1 MIGLEYAKSLYE
13 VHPNTKTCLDEF
25 KAFMNFYNELS
36 PVMKSPSISNLDK
49 HNIIKN
55 SLKNYTDEFIYFL
68 YVIIDN
74 DRFSNLNEIYS
85 EFVKIYNRENNIA
98 LCDCYTNKKI
108 SDKEKKEIIK
118 FLEKEFNKSIELNEV
133 VDSNYLGIK
142 LVCENKTID
151 YTIESR
157 INNMRLSI

>member
-13 VHPNTKTCLDEF
+13 IHPDKKVCLDEF
-25 KAFMNFYNELS
+25 NSFMNFYNELS
-36 PVMKSPSISNLDK
+36 PVMKSPSISVNEK
-49 HNIIKN
+49 HDIIKK
-55 SLKNYTDEFIYFL
+55 SLKGFTNEFIYFL

-74 DRFSNLNEIYS
+74 NRFSNLEETYK
-85 EFVKIYNRENNIA
+85 EYVKLYNNDNNIA

-118 FLEKEFNKSIELNEV
+118 FLEKEFKKNIELNEI
-133 VDSNYLGIK
+133 VDSNCIGIK

-157 INNMRLSI
+157 INTMRLSI